1 MDTVEN
7 AICQW
12 AKEKPKLDTQPM
24 AIIGRMMRVTKHL
37 ETQIAQLHKQHG
49 LKLGEFDV
57 LASLLRSGAPYC
69 LTPSELIS
77 ALMLTSGAMTNRLS
91 RLEAKGLIARIHS
104 EQDRRSVSV
113 QLTDQGFA
121 LIDPLISEHVALQTQ
136 LVESIPVD
144 QREQLNQLL
153 CGWLGQFE

>member
-7 AICQW
+7 AIQQW
-12 AKEKPKLDTQPM
+12 AKEKPQLDTQPM

-37 ETQIAQLHKQHG
+37 ETQIAELHKQHG

-57 LASLLRSGAPYC
+57 LASLLRSGAPHC

-77 ALMLTSGAMTNRLS
+77 ALMLTSGAMTNRLT
-91 RLEAKGLIARIHS
+91 RLEQKGLIARIHS

-121 LIDPLISEHVALQTQ
+121 LIDPLISKHVALQTQ
-136 LVESIPVD
+136 LVESIPAG
-144 QREQLNQLL
+144 QREQFNQLL